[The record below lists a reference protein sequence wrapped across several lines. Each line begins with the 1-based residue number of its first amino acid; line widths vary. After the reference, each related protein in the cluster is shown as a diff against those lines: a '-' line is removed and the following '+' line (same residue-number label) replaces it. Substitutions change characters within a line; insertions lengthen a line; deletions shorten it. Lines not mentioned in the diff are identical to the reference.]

1 MRKNMRSESEKFK
14 KAFKSNFNKLCT
26 LYVEDES
33 NNANSYVAVYN
44 DIQDYCERTKMNG
57 FAEITFKKWLAGEVI
72 PDSYFI
78 CLLCEFFGCDA
89 NYLFDID
96 SIDVKAGPNQSLN
109 KAEKYIYDNYGL
121 DRETMNFF
129 KEYKNCGIDSSDD
142 RDAAHLAES
151 SEKSF
156 SSLFNLLIHESP
168 WTISSLLQILYAK
181 RLDLS
186 SYGFPEIDVILKS
199 NPDFSGISRHL
210 VQGFD
215 IDVAISV
222 FSIRLKQLL
231 SDPNYVPCQTNS
243 IETYD
248 AKLLTPGAVDKF
260 ISELLSSRLKNLN
273 AEINELTSLIA
284 KDPSEK

>member
-1 MRKNMRSESEKFK
+1 MRKNRRSESEKFK
-14 KAFKSNFNKLCT
+14 KAFKSNFNNLCT

-129 KEYKNCGIDSSDD
+129 KEYKDCGIDSSDD

-210 VQGFD
+210 VQDFD

-222 FSIRLKQLL
+222 FSIRLIQLL
-231 SDPNYVPCQTNS
+231 NDPDYVPCKTNS

-248 AKLLTPGAVDKF
+248 AKLLAPGAVDKF